1 VACSGGSG
9 TVGISSGPDVFSNGI
24 HIRITKQK
32 AKLGCSN
39 KMVGRYLQ
47 AARQTEF
54 PTRFLGI
61 LQTRL
66 NSEIES
72 GKPAD
77 YQYWSEQAEKRAH
90 SSRTNA
96 RTGVR
101 QESVGGAVS
110 VIRHPSK
117 KPSMKPKG
125 RKAPKKRDAN
135 PDRGCEPL

>member
-32 AKLGCSN
+32 VKLGCSN

-77 YQYWSEQAEKRAH
+77 YQYWSEQAQERAH
-90 SSRTNA
+90 SPRILGLAYDRNPSA
-96 RTGVR
+96 VLYPS
-101 QESVGGAVS
+101 SVAEAIHEAEGA
-110 VIRHPSK
+110 
-117 KPSMKPKG
+117 KG
-125 RKAPKKRDAN
+125 PQKQS
-135 PDRGCEPL
+135 C